1 MSICKH
7 QKTRDF
13 VRNSREVNLN
23 EIYFIW
29 AYESW
34 NFEHLANKTCYLSR
48 LFHLFILRNSR
59 EVVWRFE
66 DRLQRLSSSPQGTF
80 QFRTKENTTRL
91 SENSFSR
98 SEKLRVFSV
107 FVFHS
112 EKLSN
117 ACVMQKSLTIG
128 ISPLSRDSEEGC
140 RSNKNDSPRYWS
152 HPGMR

>member
-98 SEKLRVFSV
+98 LEKLRVFSV
-107 FVFHS
+107 FVFPFG
-112 EKLSN
+112 KAIKCLCN
-117 ACVMQKSLTIG
+117 AKIADYWDFAFVERFRRGMQK
-128 ISPLSRDSEEGC
+128 
-140 RSNKNDSPRYWS
+140 
-152 HPGMR
+152 